1 MLGAM
6 SSAGSDKTLILV
18 RHAKAEEGQGKADH
32 DRELTDR
39 GRKDAAAAGAWL
51 HDGGMGPDLVI
62 ASTSQRTRQ
71 TWEALRH
78 GGIGSEFVEFRRS
91 VYLGGSEQ
99 VLDTVREDAADME
112 TVLVIG
118 HNPTMAQ
125 LTSLLANGVG
135 SREAHAALADGFVT
149 SGVAVLR
156 YAGSWADLDLGTCE
170 LERFHVGR
178 G

>member
-1 MLGAM
+1 M
-6 SSAGSDKTLILV
+6 STAGSDKTLVLV

-32 DRELTDR
+32 DRELTNR
-39 GRKDAAAAGAWL
+39 GRRDAEAAGAWL
-51 HDGGMGPDLVI
+51 HGNGLGPDLVI
-62 ASTSQRTRQ
+62 ASTSERTRQ
-71 TWEALRH
+71 TWDSLRR
-78 GGIGSEFVEFRRS
+78 GGIGSEFVEFRHS

-99 VLDTVREDAADME
+99 VLDTVREDGSDAD

-125 LTSLLANGVG
+125 LTSLLCDGQG

-149 SGVAVLR
+149 CGVAVLR
-156 YAGSWADLDLGTCE
+156 YAGPWADLDLGTCE
-170 LERFHVGR
+170 LDRFHVGR

>member
-1 MLGAM
+1 M
-6 SSAGSDKTLILV
+6 STAGSDKTLVLV
-18 RHAKAEEGQGKADH
+18 RHAKAEEGQGKPDH

-39 GRKDAAAAGAWL
+39 GRRDAEAAGAWL
-51 HDGGMGPDLVI
+51 HANGLGPDLVI

-71 TWEALRH
+71 TWDSLRL

-99 VLDTVREDAADME
+99 VLDTVREDGSDME

-125 LTSLLANGVG
+125 LTSLLANGEG

-149 SGVAVLR
+149 CGVAVLR
-156 YAGSWADLDLGTCE
+156 YAGPWVDLDLGTCE
-170 LERFHVGR
+170 LDRFHVGR